1 MLKSTVCRAS
11 VGSRCLTGQMR
22 GPTDVHGSGT
32 MVRWLRINRGVLPST
47 TTGGQ
52 EGGERRAK
60 KVAFI
65 YVNRVVAPSSA
76 SPPPPHFA
84 PKLRGEPYFAPK
96 VSPLSLRGEKPR
108 VLRGEKS
115 RSGDRFSA
123 IASMTNHRGLR
134 PCNR

>member
-65 YVNRVVAPSSA
+65 YVNRVVTPSSA

-96 VSPLSLRGEKPR
+96 VLPLKTFEVWFGNLAAFGPGGRQSPG
-108 VLRGEKS
+108 G
-115 RSGDRFSA
+115 
-123 IASMTNHRGLR
+123 
-134 PCNR
+134 